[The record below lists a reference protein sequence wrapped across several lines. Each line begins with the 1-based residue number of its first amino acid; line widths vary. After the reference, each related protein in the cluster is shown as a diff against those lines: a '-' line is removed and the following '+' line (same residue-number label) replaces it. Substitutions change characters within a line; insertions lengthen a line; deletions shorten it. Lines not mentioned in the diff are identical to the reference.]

1 MIDTVNQKLNASGT
15 PPVILVVDDDIFIHQ
30 ILRELLGMLGI
41 TTVHCAADGRKAL
54 KLMGKLQTPPD
65 YLFCDVFMPDVDGI
79 EFLAQVA
86 DLRFAGSVVIMS
98 AGDAHILNL
107 SREIASANGLK
118 VVGTLIKPINL
129 QQLSAVLGRHA
140 G

>member
-1 MIDTVNQKLNASGT
+1 MIDTVSQKHDAGGK
-15 PPVILVVDDDIFIHQ
+15 PPAILVVDDDVFVHQ

-41 TTVHCAADGRKAL
+41 TTMHCAADGRKAL
-54 KLMGKLQTPPD
+54 KLLKELQTPPD

-86 DLRFAGSVVIMS
+86 DMRFAGSVVIMS
-98 AGDAHILNL
+98 AGDAHILSL

-118 VVGTLIKPINL
+118 VLGTLIKPINL
-129 QQLSAVLGRHA
+129 QQLSAVLGRQA
-140 G
+140 S

>member
-1 MIDTVNQKLNASGT
+1 MNEMVTRNPTATSI
-15 PPVILVVDDDIFIHQ
+15 PPTILVVDDDVFVHQ
-30 ILRELLGMLGI
+30 ILRELLDILGI
-41 TTVHCAADGRKAL
+41 TAVHCAADGRKAL
-54 KLMGKLQTPPD
+54 KLLQGLQTPPD

-86 DLRFAGSVVIMS
+86 DLHYAGAVVIMT

-118 VVGTLIKPINL
+118 VLDTLTNPINL
-129 QQLSAVLGRHA
+129 QELSAVLSQ
-140 G
+140 

>member
-1 MIDTVNQKLNASGT
+1 MIDTVTQKLNATGT
-15 PPVILVVDDDIFIHQ
+15 PPAVLVVDDDVFVHQ

-54 KLMGKLQTPPD
+54 KLLKGLQTPPD

-98 AGDAHILNL
+98 AGDPRILSL
-107 SREIASANGLK
+107 SREIASANGLS
-118 VVGTLIKPINL
+118 VLDTLVKPINL
-129 QQLSAVLGRHA
+129 KQLSAVLSQQA